1 MKVLLDTHT
10 FLYFISGSPDLSNV
24 ARTAIET
31 PNNQRF
37 LSIASLW
44 EISIKV
50 SIQKLQIGMSMSEL
64 IRRQVHGNAI
74 EILQIE
80 PHHLDQCVTLPF
92 HHKDPFDRLII
103 AQSFS
108 ENMPLVTK
116 DSAFRTY
123 GLSMIW

>member
-1 MKVLLDTHT
+1 
-10 FLYFISGSPDLSNV
+10 
-24 ARTAIET
+24 
-31 PNNQRF
+31 
-37 LSIASLW
+37 
-44 EISIKV
+44 
-50 SIQKLQIGMSMSEL
+50 MSEL
-64 IRRQVHGNAI
+64 VRRQVHGNTI

-80 PHHLDQCVTLPF
+80 PHHLDPFVTLPL

>member
-10 FLYFISGSPDLSNV
+10 FLYFISGSPDLSIV

-50 SIQKLQIGMSMSEL
+50 SIQKLQVGMSMSEL

-80 PHHLDQCVTLPF
+80 PHHLDQFVTLPF
-92 HHKDPFDRLII
+92 HHKDPFDRLMI
-103 AQSFS
+103 AQSLS

-116 DSAFRTY
+116 DGAFGAY
-123 GLSMIW
+123 GINMIW